1 MRKNGNAALEGILE
15 LVGNCPKELQQ
26 KCFEMLLSRHV
37 QLEVDATNAPKSEP
51 SW

>member
-1 MRKNGNAALEGILE
+1 MRKNRNATLERILE

-26 KCFEMLLSRHV
+26 KCFEMLLSGYV
-37 QLEVDATNAPKSEP
+37 QLEVDTTNAPKSDP